1 MAGVDEH
8 SAQQGSFLLVGG
20 CVQRGQD
27 EGLWGLQWILE
38 GIQGGDE
45 DGGPF
50 SLGAAGA
57 AVAVLG
63 GQAGEARDGV
73 EVGLMGAQPG
83 EGAERGQGRQH
94 REPGRKC
101 NETKLNERYW

>member
-8 SAQQGSFLLVGG
+8 SPQQGSLLLVGG
-20 CVQRGQD
+20 CVQGGQD
-27 EGLWGLQWILE
+27 EGLRRLQGIFE
-38 GIQGGDE
+38 GIQGRYE
-45 DGGPF
+45 DRGPF

-63 GQAGEARDGV
+63 GQAGEAGDGV

-101 NETKLNERYW
+101 NETK